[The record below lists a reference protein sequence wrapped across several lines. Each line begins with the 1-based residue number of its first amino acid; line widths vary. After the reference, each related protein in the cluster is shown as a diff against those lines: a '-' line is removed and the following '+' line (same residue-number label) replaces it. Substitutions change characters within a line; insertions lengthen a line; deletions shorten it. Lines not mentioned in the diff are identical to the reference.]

1 MRQIIFDT
9 ETTGLNV
16 QSGNRIIEIGG
27 VELVNRRHTGNTFH
41 HYINPDRDSEPGA
54 LAVHGLTT
62 EFLSTKP
69 RFEEIVDAFLD
80 FVRGAEIVAH
90 NAQFDVGFIDAEL
103 ARCGERY
110 GRLTD
115 HVAGIVDTLVIAKQR
130 FPGQRINLDV
140 LCARFDIDT
149 SNRTLHGALLDAR
162 LLADVYLAL
171 TSWQGDLGFSE
182 EEKPAVSGPDSAAF
196 HRAAAFDIPVI
207 RASAEELALHE
218 QRLAGIAKAAGKCLW
233 QTVAATE
240 Q

>member
-27 VELVNRRHTGNTFH
+27 VELVNRRPTGNTFH

-69 RFEEIVDAFLD
+69 RFEEIVDSFLE
-80 FVRGAEIVAH
+80 FVSGAEIVAH
-90 NAQFDVGFIDAEL
+90 NAQFDVGFINAEL
-103 ARCGERY
+103 SRCGERY
-110 GRLTD
+110 GCLAD
-115 HVAGIVDTLVIAKQR
+115 HVAGVVDTLVIAKQR

-149 SNRTLHGALLDAR
+149 TNRTLHGALLDAK

-182 EEKPAVSGPDSAAF
+182 EEKPTVSTPDSAAF
-196 HRAAAFDIPVI
+196 RRAAAFDIPVI
-207 RASAEELALHE
+207 RASAGELALHE

-233 QTVAATE
+233 QASVATE